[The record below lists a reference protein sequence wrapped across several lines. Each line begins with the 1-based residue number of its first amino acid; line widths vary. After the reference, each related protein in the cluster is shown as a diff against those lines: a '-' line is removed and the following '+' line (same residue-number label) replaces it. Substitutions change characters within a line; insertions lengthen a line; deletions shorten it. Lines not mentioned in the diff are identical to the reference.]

1 MEANDSESTNPTSTE
16 EGNNGRYSKR
26 IRKPFKVYQP
36 EVVHSKPKKHEFN
49 VNCEIHK
56 NKGITPS
63 TKNANFAITSN
74 LSAMSIMKKFIRE
87 VGFEN
92 LDCFFVYFCEK
103 KQSKIYLEWIKL
115 KNSDLLTVGNTYK
128 IRLYKAKKM
137 EKKEPAPV
145 IKKSEIKMA
154 ESSKMVPN
162 QNMANLPEM
171 VYQSMQLY
179 CYYSYILTAN
189 YMANGG
195 FPY

>member
-1 MEANDSESTNPTSTE
+1 MEANDSESTNLTSTE

-36 EVVHSKPKKHEFN
+36 EVAHSKPKKHEFN
-49 VNCEIHK
+49 VNCEILK

-74 LSAMSIMKKFIRE
+74 LSAMSIMKKFIKG
-87 VGFEN
+87 VGFTN

-115 KNSDLLTVGNTYK
+115 KNSDLLTIGKTYK

-154 ESSKMVPN
+154 ESPKKVPN
-162 QNMANLPEM
+162 QIIPNGSEM
-171 VYQSMQLY
+171 IYQSMQWY
-179 CYYSYILTAN
+179 YYYSFMMTAN
-189 YMANGG
+189 YMMNGG
-195 FPY
+195 FTY